1 MNRSRSHNLDGL
13 RGELRLNEPM
23 RRHTS
28 WRLGG
33 PADRYYRPAD
43 LADLQAFLW
52 QLPEGEALT
61 WVGLG
66 SNMLVRDGGI
76 RGTVIDISR
85 ALRGLQIE
93 GCCVRAEAGGSCSR
107 LARFTVTRSLTGA
120 EFLVGIPGTLGG
132 ALAMNAG
139 AFGGETWSLVR
150 RVRMIDQQGAVHEY
164 QRADFEIGYRRVR
177 SPAIGWFVDA
187 ELELAPDADGQGMAR
202 ISELLR
208 ARARNQPIGI
218 PSCGSVFR
226 NPSGGVA
233 AKLID
238 HCGLKGAREGGAYVS
253 TKHANFILA
262 ESPVVAADVE
272 ALIGRVQRKVR
283 EHSGVELS
291 PEVLIVGEPMPGAG
305 AVKA

>member
-1 MNRSRSHNLDGL
+1 MNGSRRHGLDRL

-43 LADLQAFLW
+43 LADLQAFLR
-52 QLPEGEALT
+52 QLPAGEALT

-85 ALRGLQIE
+85 ALRGLQVD
-93 GCCVRAEAGGSCSR
+93 GRRVRAEAGGSCSK
-107 LARFTVTRSLTGA
+107 LARFTVARGLAGA
-120 EFLVGIPGTLGG
+120 EFLIGIPGTLGG

-150 RVRMIDQQGAVHEY
+150 RARMIDRQGVVQEY
-164 QRADFEIGYRRVR
+164 PRADFEIGYRRVR
-177 SPAIGWFVDA
+177 SPAAGWFVDA
-187 ELELAPDADGQGMAR
+187 ELELALDADGQGMAR

-208 ARARNQPIGI
+208 ARARSQPIGT

-226 NPSGGVA
+226 NPPGEAA

-238 HCGLKGAREGGAYVS
+238 RCGLKGAREGGAHVS

-262 ESPVVAADVE
+262 EAPVAAADVE
-272 ALIGRVQRKVR
+272 TLIGRVQCKVR
-283 EHSGVELS
+283 EHSGVELN
-291 PEVLIVGEPMPGAG
+291 PEVLIIGEPIPGVG